1 MESGCAGVYWSNGQ
15 KKFSVRVLKRSSTQ
29 FDTRR
34 SAQDERLL
42 SNPQLLSQFLC
53 PIGGGLR

>member
-1 MESGCAGVYWSNGQ
+1 
-15 KKFSVRVLKRSSTQ
+15 VLKRSSTQ